1 MRSYTL
7 SLGFRYLFGV
17 APVNADETLGGLHIL
32 YPRQEANTPP
42 VPRQAL
48 GWALQPGQDIH
59 YDLACPTA
67 ESAGRLVA
75 LALPPKRA

>member
-1 MRSYTL
+1 M
-7 SLGFRYLFGV
+7 

-32 YPRQEANTPP
+32 YPRQ
-42 VPRQAL
+42 AL
-48 GWALQPGQDIH
+48 GWALRPGQDIH

-75 LALPPKRA
+75 LALHPKRA

>member
-1 MRSYTL
+1 M
-7 SLGFRYLFGV
+7 GV

-32 YPRQEANTPP
+32 YPRQ
-42 VPRQAL
+42 AL
-48 GWALQPGQDIH
+48 GWALRPGQDIH

-75 LALPPKRA
+75 LALHPKRA

>member
-1 MRSYTL
+1 M
-7 SLGFRYLFGV
+7 

-32 YPRQEANTPP
+32 YPRQ
-42 VPRQAL
+42 AL
-48 GWALQPGQDIH
+48 GWALRPGQDIH

-75 LALPPKRA
+75 QALPPKRA